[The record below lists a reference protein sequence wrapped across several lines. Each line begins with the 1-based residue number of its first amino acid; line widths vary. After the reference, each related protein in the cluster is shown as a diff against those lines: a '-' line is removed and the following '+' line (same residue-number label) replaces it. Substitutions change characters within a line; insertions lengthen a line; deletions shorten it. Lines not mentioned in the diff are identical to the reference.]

1 MRSYWKHF
9 NKSYKFYHTSKVL
22 HFWYM
27 SSGHLVG
34 YIRIEVIAFY
44 FRLHYYL
51 YPYFCYIR
59 VVSSDLEALR
69 LSYIS
74 FW

>member
-1 MRSYWKHF
+1 
-9 NKSYKFYHTSKVL
+9 
-22 HFWYM
+22 
-27 SSGHLVG
+27 LVG

-44 FRLHYYL
+44 FRLYYYL